1 MLDNLVQAVF
11 LAPFFVW
18 LEVLFWL
25 GYRPELRKRVEGDV
39 RREVERVRREKETK
53 GGKKVS

>member
-1 MLDNLVQAVF
+1 LLDNLVQAVF

-39 RREVERVRREKETK
+39 GREVERVKRERETK
-53 GGKKVS
+53 SGKKAS